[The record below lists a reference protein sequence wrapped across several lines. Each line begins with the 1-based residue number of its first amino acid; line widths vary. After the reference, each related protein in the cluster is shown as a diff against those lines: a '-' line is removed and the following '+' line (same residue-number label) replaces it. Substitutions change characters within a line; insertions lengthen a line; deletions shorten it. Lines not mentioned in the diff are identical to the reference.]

1 MKVSEILKVKGKI
14 LYTVPPN
21 TGLLDAIN
29 LMADK
34 DIGSLVVMENGVLVG
49 LLTFRE
55 VMRAV
60 HANQGSVGQGTVGE
74 HMVRDV
80 LTMSPD
86 TDVNEIRRLMLERH
100 ARYVPVMEGR
110 VLLGVMSFYDVAKSV
125 LEAQNFENTLLKA
138 YIRDWPAED
147 KAEGIQ

>member
-1 MKVSEILKVKGKI
+1 MKVSEILKVKGNI
-14 LYTVPPN
+14 LYTVSPD

-29 LMADK
+29 LMTEK
-34 DIGSLVVMENGVLVG
+34 DIGSLVVMSNGSLVG

-74 HMVRDV
+74 HMERDV

-100 ARYVPVMEGR
+100 ARYVPVMDGK

-138 YIRDWPAED
+138 YIRDWPAENN
-147 KAEGIQ
+147 AEGLQ

>member
-1 MKVSEILKVKGKI
+1 MKVSEILKVKGNI
-14 LYTVPPN
+14 LYTVPPD

-29 LMADK
+29 LMTEK
-34 DIGSLVVMENGVLVG
+34 DIGSLVVMSNGSLVG

-74 HMVRDV
+74 HMERDV

-86 TDVNEIRRLMLERH
+86 TDVNAIRRLMLERH
-100 ARYVPVMEGR
+100 ARYVPVMDGK

-138 YIRDWPAED
+138 YIRDWPAENN
-147 KAEGIQ
+147 AEGLQ

>member
-1 MKVSEILKVKGKI
+1 MKVSEILKVKGNI
-14 LYTVPPN
+14 LYTVPPD
-21 TGLLDAIN
+21 TSLIDAIN
-29 LMADK
+29 LMTEK
-34 DIGSLVVMENGVLVG
+34 DIGSLVVMSNGSLAG

-74 HMVRDV
+74 HMERDV

-86 TDVNEIRRLMLERH
+86 TDVNDIRRLMLERH
-100 ARYVPVMEGR
+100 ARYVPVMDGK

-138 YIRDWPAED
+138 YIRDWPAENN
-147 KAEGIQ
+147 AEGLQ

>member
-1 MKVSEILKVKGKI
+1 MKVSEILKVKGNI
-14 LYTVPPN
+14 LYTVPPE

-29 LMADK
+29 LMNEK
-34 DIGSLVVMENGVLVG
+34 DIGSVVVMSNGSLVG

-74 HMVRDV
+74 HMERDV

-86 TDVNEIRRLMLERH
+86 TDVNDIRRLMLERH
-100 ARYVPVMEGR
+100 ARYVPVMDGK

-138 YIRDWPAED
+138 YIRDWPAENN
-147 KAEGIQ
+147 AEGLQ

>member
-1 MKVSEILKVKGKI
+1 MKVSEILKVKGNI
-14 LYTVPPN
+14 LYTVPPE
-21 TGLLDAIN
+21 TGLLEAIN
-29 LMADK
+29 LMTEK
-34 DIGSLVVMENGVLVG
+34 DIGSLVIMNNGSLVG

-74 HMVRDV
+74 HMQRDV

-86 TDVNEIRRLMLERH
+86 TDVNDIRRLMLERH
-100 ARYVPVMEGR
+100 ARYVPVMDGK

-138 YIRDWPAED
+138 YIRDWPAENNT
-147 KAEGIQ
+147 EGVQ

>member
-1 MKVSEILKVKGKI
+1 MKVSEILKVKGNI
-14 LYTVPPN
+14 LYTVPPE

-29 LMADK
+29 LMTEK
-34 DIGSLVVMENGVLVG
+34 DIGSLVVMNNGTLVG

-74 HMVRDV
+74 HMARDV

-100 ARYVPVMEGR
+100 ARYVPVMAGK

-138 YIRDWPAED
+138 YIRDWPAENN
-147 KAEGIQ
+147 AEGLQ

>member
-1 MKVSEILKVKGKI
+1 MKVSEILKVKGNI
-14 LYTVPPN
+14 LYTVPPD

-29 LMADK
+29 LMTEK
-34 DIGSLVVMENGVLVG
+34 DIGSLVVMSNGSLVG

-74 HMVRDV
+74 HMERDV

-86 TDVNEIRRLMLERH
+86 TDVNDIRRLLLERH
-100 ARYVPVMEGR
+100 ARYVPVMDGK

-138 YIRDWPAED
+138 YIRDWPAENN
-147 KAEGIQ
+147 AEGLQ

>member
-1 MKVSEILKVKGKI
+1 MKVSEILKVKGNI
-14 LYTVPPN
+14 LYTVPPE

-29 LMADK
+29 LMTEK
-34 DIGSLVVMENGVLVG
+34 DIGSLVVMDNGSLVG

-74 HMVRDV
+74 HMEGDV

-86 TDVNEIRRLMLERH
+86 TDVNDIRRLMLERH
-100 ARYVPVMEGR
+100 ARYVPVMDGK

-138 YIRDWPAED
+138 YIRDWPAD
-147 KAEGIQ
+147 NNAEGVQ

>member
-1 MKVSEILKVKGKI
+1 MKVSEILKVKGNI
-14 LYTVPPN
+14 LYTVPPE

-29 LMADK
+29 LMTEK
-34 DIGSLVVMENGVLVG
+34 DIGSLVIMNNGSLVG

-74 HMVRDV
+74 HMERDV

-86 TDVNEIRRLMLERH
+86 TDVNDIRRLMLERH
-100 ARYVPVMEGR
+100 ARYVPVLDGK

-138 YIRDWPAED
+138 YIRDWPAENNT
-147 KAEGIQ
+147 EGVK

>member
-1 MKVSEILKVKGKI
+1 MKVSEILKVKGNI
-14 LYTVPPN
+14 LYTVPPT
-21 TGLLDAIN
+21 TGLLEAIN

-34 DIGSLVVMENGVLVG
+34 DIGSLVVMENGALVG
-49 LLTFRE
+49 LLSFRE

-60 HANQGSVGQGTVGE
+60 HANQGSVGQGTVGA
-74 HMVRDV
+74 HMARDV

-100 ARYVPVMEGR
+100 ARYVPVMDGR
-110 VLLGVMSFYDVAKSV
+110 VLLGVMSFYDVAKSI
-125 LEAQNFENTLLKA
+125 LEAQNFENALLKA

>member
-1 MKVSEILKVKGKI
+1 MKVSEILKVKGNI
-14 LYTVPPN
+14 LYTVPPE

-29 LMADK
+29 LMTDK
-34 DIGSLVVMENGVLVG
+34 DIGSLVVMNNGTLVG

-74 HMVRDV
+74 HMARDV

-100 ARYVPVMEGR
+100 ARYVPVMDGK

-138 YIRDWPAED
+138 YIRDWPAENNT
-147 KAEGIQ
+147 EGLQ

>member
-1 MKVSEILKVKGKI
+1 MKVSEILKVKGNI
-14 LYTVPPN
+14 LYTVPPK

-29 LMADK
+29 LMTEK
-34 DIGSLVVMENGVLVG
+34 DIGSLVVMDNGSLVG

-74 HMVRDV
+74 HMEGDV

-100 ARYVPVMEGR
+100 ARYVPVMDGK
-110 VLLGVMSFYDVAKSV
+110 VLLGVMSFYDVAKSI

-138 YIRDWPAED
+138 YIRDWPAESNP
-147 KAEGIQ
+147 EGLQ

>member
-1 MKVSEILKVKGKI
+1 MKVSEILKVKGNI
-14 LYTVPPN
+14 LYTVPPE

-29 LMADK
+29 LMTEK
-34 DIGSLVVMENGVLVG
+34 DIGSLVVMNNGSLVG

-74 HMVRDV
+74 HMTRDV

-86 TDVNEIRRLMLERH
+86 TDVNDIRRLMLERH
-100 ARYVPVMEGR
+100 ARYVPVMDGK
-110 VLLGVMSFYDVAKSV
+110 VLLGVMSFYDVARSV

-138 YIRDWPAED
+138 YIRDWPAEHD
-147 KAEGIQ
+147 AKDMQ

>member
-1 MKVSEILKVKGKI
+1 MKVSEILEVKGNI
-14 LYTVPPN
+14 LYTVPPE

-29 LMADK
+29 LMTEK
-34 DIGSLVVMENGVLVG
+34 DIGSLVVMNQGLLVG
-49 LLTFRE
+49 LLSFRE

-74 HMVRDV
+74 HMARDV

-100 ARYVPVMEGR
+100 ARYVPVMDGK

-138 YIRDWPAED
+138 YIRDWPAEN
-147 KAEGIQ
+147 KAEDVQ

>member
-1 MKVSEILKVKGKI
+1 MKVSEILKVKGNI
-14 LYTVPPN
+14 LYTVPPE

-29 LMADK
+29 LMTEK
-34 DIGSLVVMENGVLVG
+34 DIGSLVIMNNGSLVG

-60 HANQGSVGQGTVGE
+60 HANQGSVGHGTVGE
-74 HMVRDV
+74 HMQRDV

-86 TDVNEIRRLMLERH
+86 TDVNDIRRLMLERH
-100 ARYVPVMEGR
+100 ARYVPVMDGK

-138 YIRDWPAED
+138 YIRDWPAENNT
-147 KAEGIQ
+147 EGVQ

>member
-1 MKVSEILKVKGKI
+1 MKVSEILKVKGNI
-14 LYTVPPN
+14 LYTVPPE

-29 LMADK
+29 LMTEK
-34 DIGSLVVMENGVLVG
+34 DIGSLVIMNNGSLVG

-74 HMVRDV
+74 HMERDV

-86 TDVNEIRRLMLERH
+86 TDVNDIRRLMLERH
-100 ARYVPVMEGR
+100 ARYVPVMDGK
-110 VLLGVMSFYDVAKSV
+110 VLLGVMSFYDVAKSI

-138 YIRDWPAED
+138 YIRDWPAESNP
-147 KAEGIQ
+147 EGLQ

>member
-1 MKVSEILKVKGKI
+1 MKVSEILEVKGNI
-14 LYTVPPN
+14 LYTVPPE

-29 LMADK
+29 LMTEK
-34 DIGSLVVMENGVLVG
+34 DIGSLVVMNQGLLVG
-49 LLTFRE
+49 LLSFRE

-74 HMVRDV
+74 HMARDV

-86 TDVNEIRRLMLERH
+86 TDVNDIRRLMLERH
-100 ARYVPVMEGR
+100 ARYVPVMDGK

-138 YIRDWPAED
+138 YIRDWPAENNT
-147 KAEGIQ
+147 EGVQ

>member
-1 MKVSEILKVKGKI
+1 MKVSEILKVKGNI
-14 LYTVPPN
+14 LYTVSPES
-21 TGLLDAIN
+21 GLLDAIN
-29 LMADK
+29 LMTDK
-34 DIGSLVVMENGVLVG
+34 DIGSLVVMNNGVLVG

-74 HMVRDV
+74 HMERDV

-86 TDVNEIRRLMLERH
+86 TDVNDIRRLMLERH
-100 ARYVPVMEGR
+100 ARYVPVMDGK

-138 YIRDWPAED
+138 YIRDWPAENN
-147 KAEGIQ
+147 AEGLQ

>member
-1 MKVSEILKVKGKI
+1 MKVSEILKVKGNI
-14 LYTVPPN
+14 LYTVPPE
-21 TGLLDAIN
+21 TSLLDAVN
-29 LMADK
+29 LMTEK
-34 DIGSLVVMENGVLVG
+34 DIGSLVIMNNGSLVG

-74 HMVRDV
+74 HMERHV
-80 LTMSPD
+80 LTMSSD
-86 TDVNEIRRLMLERH
+86 TDVNDIRRLMLERH
-100 ARYVPVMEGR
+100 ARYVPVMDGK

-138 YIRDWPAED
+138 YIRDWPAEKKSED
-147 KAEGIQ
+147 LQ